1 MTLETKTTSQ
11 VADRLDILDLTARYN
26 HAIDS
31 GDGESWAQTFTPDGI
46 FRSARGD
53 IVGRAD
59 LAKFATDWFA
69 GSEDTRRHWVC
80 NQVVEV
86 DGDTATQRA
95 YLQLVRSGSEP
106 TILSTARYEDQL
118 TRGADGWLFTVR
130 HVMSDTQ
137 K

>member
-1 MTLETKTTSQ
+1 MTLDTQTTSQ
-11 VADRLDILDLTARYN
+11 TADRLDILDLTARYN

-31 GDGESWAQTFTPDGI
+31 GDGEGWAQTFTPDGV
-46 FRSARGD
+46 FKSARGE

-80 NQVVEV
+80 NQIVEV
-86 DGDTATQRA
+86 DGDVATQRA

-106 TILSTARYEDQL
+106 TILSTARYEDRL
-118 TRGADGWLFTVR
+118 VRGDSGWPFVQR
-130 HVMSDTQ
+130 HVMAD
-137 K
+137 